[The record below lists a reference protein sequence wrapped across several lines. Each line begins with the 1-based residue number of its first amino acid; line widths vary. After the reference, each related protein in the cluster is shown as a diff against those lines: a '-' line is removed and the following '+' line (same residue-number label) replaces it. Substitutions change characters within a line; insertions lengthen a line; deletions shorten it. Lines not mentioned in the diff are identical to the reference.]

1 MDNIKNLKINLESKI
16 LKSDKVIIV
25 PHNGIDFDAI
35 GSSIGISEISTKL
48 GKESYIVLGEPEY
61 KMDYGAKILFDE
73 AKNNYFIINKDRYMQ
88 VRDKDDLYIFSDV
101 NKSNLVSLDKSILN
115 KENVI
120 IIDHHKED
128 ENTIKSN
135 YKYINPS
142 VSSTCEIVTKLLLLF
157 KVKITPEVANYLL
170 AGIHL
175 DTSRLSKNTSPET
188 FKIISKLMEYGATT
202 EKINEWFIEDFNS
215 DRRVHN
221 LISMVK
227 MFTYK
232 YAMVVSPED
241 EEYTRE
247 ELAKA
252 ADYLLKY
259 GVDASFAV
267 GNIGDDII
275 SISARSGEK
284 VNVGDIMKEMGGGGN
299 RYSAATKIKNSS
311 VEEVRKQLIKTI
323 QPKYYNK

>member
-1 MDNIKNLKINLESKI
+1 
-16 LKSDKVIIV
+16 
-25 PHNGIDFDAI
+25 
-35 GSSIGISEISTKL
+35 
-48 GKESYIVLGEPEY
+48 
-61 KMDYGAKILFDE
+61 
-73 AKNNYFIINKDRYMQ
+73 
-88 VRDKDDLYIFSDV
+88 
-101 NKSNLVSLDKSILN
+101 
-115 KENVI
+115 
-120 IIDHHKED
+120 
-128 ENTIKSN
+128 
-135 YKYINPS
+135 
-142 VSSTCEIVTKLLLLF
+142 
-157 KVKITPEVANYLL
+157 
-170 AGIHL
+170 
-175 DTSRLSKNTSPET
+175 
-188 FKIISKLMEYGATT
+188 MEYGATT